1 MYQINVICSPDA
13 FQIDLKQFFLCHCV
27 ICKGYKWVP
36 GKQSHLLASVWF
48 PIRDHR
54 GSEAFSSDL
63 FHLALTQLHLSV
75 CPSTHHSLTP
85 SSKMPTSPSTRVQQ
99 PASRGTGGK
108 KKTPLKGGLSQQR
121 SCWHGN
127 GSLCEWRLLLHAW
140 SEVSHCLVVQEEP
153 VRPLHKLIFIGS
165 LNLDLLSGFWYF
177 FLANL
182 TLWFS
187 VIL

>member
-1 MYQINVICSPDA
+1 MLFAVLMLFKSISNS
-13 FQIDLKQFFLCHCV
+13 FFLCHCV

-36 GKQSHLLASVWF
+36 GKQSRLLALVWF

-99 PASRGTGGK
+99 PVSRGAGGK
-108 KKTPLKGGLSQQR
+108 KKRLWKEASPSRGPVGMETALFVNGGFSYTPGQR
-121 SCWHGN
+121 SPTV
-127 GSLCEWRLLLHAW
+127 SW
-140 SEVSHCLVVQEEP
+140 SKRNL
-153 VRPLHKLIFIGS
+153 
-165 LNLDLLSGFWYF
+165 LDLAIS
-177 FLANL
+177 
-182 TLWFS
+182 
-187 VIL
+187 